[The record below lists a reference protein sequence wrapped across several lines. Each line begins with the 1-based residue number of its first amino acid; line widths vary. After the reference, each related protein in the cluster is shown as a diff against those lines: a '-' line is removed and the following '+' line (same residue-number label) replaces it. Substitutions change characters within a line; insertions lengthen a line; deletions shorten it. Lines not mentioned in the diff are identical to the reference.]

1 MKKTLASVLIL
12 ITASVV
18 VYALFYLFE
27 GKAPVVD
34 TALPS
39 GYLKKEQELSFTLHD
54 PKTGLQQ
61 VMVTISQQGK
71 ETVLIDKQ
79 YESSGFL
86 NIFSGSKTLTDSFN
100 VPIDALKYG
109 ITDGEVTIAITASD
123 NSLWG
128 WGKGN
133 ISHIEKQLMYDS
145 KPPEIH
151 VLSEQHNIERGG
163 SGLVLYKIF
172 EENIKTGVQ
181 VGDDFFPGHP
191 GLIENKSIYACFF
204 ALSYLQGPGTKISL
218 VAEDMAGNITRKSFY
233 HHIRDKQYKTDIL
246 NISDAFLE
254 QKMPEFDLGAREG
267 EFQGQENP
275 LVKKFLYIN
284 GDLRKENEV
293 QVFSLTSA
301 SEPTKYWDGIF
312 LRLAGSERKAGFAD
326 HRIYQYNGSEIDR
339 AVHLGIDLAS
349 TARSPVYAANKGKV
363 LSTQPIGIYGNTVIV
378 DHGFGLC
385 SLYSHL
391 SEITVRE
398 GDRVEK
404 ETQIGFTGLTGMAAG
419 DHLHFS
425 MMVGSVFVNPIEW
438 WDDAWIKNNII
449 SKIDA
454 IKQRPDI

>member
-1 MKKTLASVLIL
+1 MKKTLASILIL
-12 ITASVV
+12 ITASVI
-18 VYALFYLFE
+18 VYAFFYLFE

-61 VMVTISQQGK
+61 VMVTLSQQGK

-86 NIFSGSKTLTDSFN
+86 NIFSSSKTLTDFFKI
-100 VPIDALKYG
+100 PIDALKYG
-109 ITDGEVTIAITASD
+109 ITDGELTLSITASD

-133 ISHIEKQLMYDS
+133 ISHIEKKMVYDS

-163 SGLVLYKIF
+163 SGLILYKVF
-172 EENIKTGVQ
+172 EDHIKTGVQ
-181 VGDDFFPGHP
+181 VGDDFFPGNP
-191 GLIENKSIYACFF
+191 GLFENKNIYACFF

-246 NISDAFLE
+246 NISDEFLE
-254 QKMPEFDLGAREG
+254 QKMPEFDLGDREG

-301 SEPTKYWDGIF
+301 SEPIKYWDGIF
-312 LRLAGSERKAGFAD
+312 LRLSGSERKAGFAD

-391 SEITVRE
+391 SEITVQE

-404 ETQIGFTGLTGMAAG
+404 ETQIGLTGLSGMAAG

-425 MMVGSVFVNPIEW
+425 MMVGHVFVNPIEW
-438 WDDAWIKNNII
+438 WDDSWIKNNII